1 MKCQEVNELLVAY
14 LDGEVTPSE
23 RTLIQAHLAGCDAC
37 QEELAVLSALQ
48 SRVSQFLQIR
58 VAQAAPSP
66 QAWSR
71 LQERLTLQPPLSWL
85 ERLAARLFPLRPA
98 WRLTLA
104 SLALL
109 CLLQVASIAFY
120 PGGLVALAEGG
131 IERIVRIVWLP
142 ASEPSPT
149 SPPTQEAVHNLV
161 PLPEAQRLAD
171 FHIYVPIYV
180 PAGLTLVGAEVGGPN
195 SVGLRYEGDGMVRC
209 IDLMQTRLIDE
220 GKPPFALGLPEELG
234 EKVVKGM
241 VGGAEALWVES
252 WPGAVATMV
261 WEHDG
266 FAFTMLVSSWQPGL
280 SIDEAIKIAESMV
293 PAEAGEGEPPFQ
305 PPLNRP

>member
-14 LDGEVTPSE
+14 LDGEVIPSE
-23 RTLIQAHLAGCDAC
+23 RKMIEAHLAKCAFC
-37 QEELAVLSALQ
+37 QKEMDCLAATQRRLSRSLQ
-48 SRVSQFLQIR
+48 A
-58 VAQAAPSP
+58 VAADAAPLP
-66 QAWSR
+66 QAWAR
-71 LQERLTLQPPLSWL
+71 LQERLTLRPPLAWL

-149 SPPTQEAVHNLV
+149 SLPTQEAVHNFV

-195 SVGLRYEGDGMVRC
+195 SVGLRYEDDGMVRC
-209 IDLMQTRLIDE
+209 IDLMQTRLTDE

-280 SIDEAIKIAESMV
+280 SVNEAIKIAESMV
-293 PAEAGEGEPPFQ
+293 PVEAGEGEPPF
-305 PPLNRP
+305 